1 MLFTFFN
8 LYMINEMINKNKY
21 IELYGTEISTYEYPN
36 REMIEYLL
44 YKSL

>member
-1 MLFTFFN
+1 
-8 LYMINEMINKNKY
+8 MINDIIKRNKD
-21 IELYGTEISTYEYPN
+21 IEIYGTEVSTYEYPN